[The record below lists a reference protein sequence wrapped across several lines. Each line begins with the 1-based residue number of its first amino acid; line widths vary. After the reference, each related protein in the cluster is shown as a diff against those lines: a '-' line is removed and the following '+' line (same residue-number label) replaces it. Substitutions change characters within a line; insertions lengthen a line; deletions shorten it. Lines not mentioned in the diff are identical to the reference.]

1 MRRLFSLAVSRY
13 LLRHS
18 SLTRRLFSLALSR
31 SFSSCS
37 SVKFC
42 LLSLI
47 LSCFLSRCSSVKLRL
62 LSLALC
68 RSRSRWAWFACRLLS
83 RFLCLSLSLYSKLE
97 VIINKICRL
106 CTQNTRNWFCIGM
119 LVVRTDGGRW
129 TITWLPNFLGWV
141 DLLTHG
147 APLARAARDGELGY

>member
-1 MRRLFSLAVSRY
+1 MIQLQRSYWLTNKTKANLCFRKIPETYNRKLTSAKIHSPSPSSRSSSFMRRLFSLAVSRY
-13 LLRHS
+13 LLRRS
-18 SLTRRLFSLALSR
+18 SPTRRLFSLAPSR

-68 RSRSRWAWFACRLLS
+68 RSRSRWAWLACRLFS
-83 RFLCLSLSLYSKLE
+83 RFLCLSLYLYSKLE
-97 VIINKICRL
+97 VIINKI
-106 CTQNTRNWFCIGM
+106 IM
-119 LVVRTDGGRW
+119 
-129 TITWLPNFLGWV
+129 
-141 DLLTHG
+141 
-147 APLARAARDGELGY
+147 